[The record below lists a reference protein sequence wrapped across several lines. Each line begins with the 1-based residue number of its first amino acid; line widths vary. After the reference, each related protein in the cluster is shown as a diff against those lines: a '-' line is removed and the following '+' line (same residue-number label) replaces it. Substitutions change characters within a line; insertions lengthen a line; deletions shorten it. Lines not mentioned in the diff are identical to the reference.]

1 MMRLSVTK
9 WWFFR
14 EVTELSTKGVR
25 GVLYGYKDFGTAW
38 SVSPFWM
45 GRTDALEIFSV
56 SLALTGPVQTIPLFA
71 FVGEGSTETGWKGV
85 VLGGDNVLDVR
96 GPQTEDSRNF
106 VDKLCHSLGVDI
118 LVA

>member
-1 MMRLSVTK
+1 MRLSVTK

-25 GVLYGYKDFGTAW
+25 GVLYGCKDFGTAW

-45 GRTDALEIFSV
+45 GRTDAVEILSV

-71 FVGEGSTETGWKGV
+71 FVGEGSTDTGWKGV
-85 VLGGDNVLDVR
+85 ILGGDDVLDVR

-106 VDKLCHSLGVDI
+106 VDKLCHALGVDI
-118 LVA
+118 LIA